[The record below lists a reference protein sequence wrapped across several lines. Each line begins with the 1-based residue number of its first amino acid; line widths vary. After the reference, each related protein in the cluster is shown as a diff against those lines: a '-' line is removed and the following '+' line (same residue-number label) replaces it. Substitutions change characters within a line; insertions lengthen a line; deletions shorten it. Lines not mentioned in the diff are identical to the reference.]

1 MGHLRSTIIGNFT
14 ANILEFLSHKVVRI
28 NYLGDWGTQFGLLQ
42 VGLDMCDYSETMI
55 KQNPLQLLYQA
66 YVEANKRAEIDPSV
80 SARAREAFCSLE
92 RGNTDNMKKWQLFRS
107 YTEQELQHV
116 YQRLGI
122 RFDEYRW
129 ESQYSGK
136 QISSI
141 LHLLET
147 RGLLKNESDGKK
159 VVEINE
165 QWRVPV
171 IKSDGSTL
179 YLTRDIAAALD
190 RYDQHNFTEMLY
202 VVDISQTDH
211 FAALFGVLSSMQLPW
226 ASSLKHIKFGRIRGM
241 STRKGSVV
249 FLSDILD
256 EIRDIMATKQQES
269 HTTKVLLGENNE
281 RTADILGTSA
291 VIINDLKQRRKRDY
305 EFDWNRALQVQ
316 GDTGVKLQY
325 THCRLCSLEKNSGA
339 TLPLEC
345 DSSVLQEREAVLLVK
360 NIARFNEVI
369 MKTYEDLE
377 ACILVNYLLQFCNL
391 INSAFEVLQIKNED
405 VHIGSQRLL
414 LFHSSRIVLN
424 QGMKILG
431 LQPLQQ
437 M

>member
-1 MGHLRSTIIGNFT
+1 
-14 ANILEFLSHKVVRI
+14 
-28 NYLGDWGTQFGLLQ
+28 
-42 VGLDMCDYSETMI
+42 
-55 KQNPLQLLYQA
+55 
-66 YVEANKRAEIDPSV
+66 
-80 SARAREAFCSLE
+80 
-92 RGNTDNMKKWQLFRS
+92 
-107 YTEQELQHV
+107 
-116 YQRLGI
+116 
-122 RFDEYRW
+122 
-129 ESQYSGK
+129 
-136 QISSI
+136 
-141 LHLLET
+141 
-147 RGLLKNESDGKK
+147 
-159 VVEINE
+159 
-165 QWRVPV
+165 
-171 IKSDGSTL
+171 
-179 YLTRDIAAALD
+179 
-190 RYDQHNFTEMLY
+190 
-202 VVDISQTDH
+202 
-211 FAALFGVLSSMQLPW
+211 
-226 ASSLKHIKFGRIRGM
+226 
-241 STRKGSVV
+241 
-249 FLSDILD
+249 
-256 EIRDIMATKQQES
+256 MATKQQES